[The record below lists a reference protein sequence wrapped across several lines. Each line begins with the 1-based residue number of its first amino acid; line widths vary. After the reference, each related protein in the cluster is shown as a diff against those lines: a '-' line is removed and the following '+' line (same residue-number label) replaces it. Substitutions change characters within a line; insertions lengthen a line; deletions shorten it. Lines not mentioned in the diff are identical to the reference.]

1 MLFRSGIPKGL
12 LMLGHVV
19 SEQPGMGDFARFL
32 QTFIKGVPIQFVPA
46 EEPFWT

>member
-1 MLFRSGIPKGL
+1 
-12 LMLGHVV
+12 
-19 SEQPGMGDFARFL
+19 MGDFARFL